1 MEHDRNIRNKRL
13 LNKLYGLGLYSDK
26 NGYWY
31 LPNCKNQWMMSSYS
45 DNTVKICEKIKLDK
59 KFNIIYFSELGND
72 YNTYKDEKYIYNTVK
87 KLLEKSKELLY
98 KMKMNNIQED
108 FE

>member
-1 MEHDRNIRNKRL
+1 
-13 LNKLYGLGLYSDK
+13 
-26 NGYWY
+26 
-31 LPNCKNQWMMSSYS
+31 MSSYS

-59 KFNIIYFSELGND
+59 RSNIIYFSELGKEYD
-72 YNTYKDEKYIYNTVK
+72 TYKDENHIFNTVK
-87 KLLEKSKELLY
+87 KLVEESKVLQC